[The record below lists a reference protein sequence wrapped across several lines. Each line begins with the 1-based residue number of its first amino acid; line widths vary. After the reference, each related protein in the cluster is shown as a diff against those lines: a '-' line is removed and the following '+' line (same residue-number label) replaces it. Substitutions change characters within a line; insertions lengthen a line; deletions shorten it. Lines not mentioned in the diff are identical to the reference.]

1 MTRQPPASGLVLH
14 KYDHTAYRVFDRV
27 TGRQLGYVVAWW
39 ERWTAETMT
48 RIILAEGRTRSDALH
63 AAWPEK
69 HPTRPTQ
76 PPDPVGGQSGEGD
89 RPNSPQNDAQ
99 TGAA

>member
-1 MTRQPPASGLVLH
+1 VTRHPPASGLVLH
-14 KYDHTAYRVFDRV
+14 KYDHTAYRVFDRA

-63 AAWPEK
+63 AAWPDK

-76 PPDPVGGQSGEGD
+76 PPVSVGGQSGEGVF
-89 RPNSPQNDAQ
+89 
-99 TGAA
+99 GAVPS